1 MEYIILSMLLCKAMT
16 VYEIRNYI
24 IKNLTTVCSNSL
36 GSIQTAI
43 KKMLSKGYIE
53 VREYVENGLNKKKY
67 SITDKGLSEYKNWV
81 GTPINLSKMTNM
93 EESKLFFLGIAPKEK
108 RISFLTAM
116 NKDLEG
122 QLKALTAIKESTLN
136 AKEAIID
143 DNVRNISKETKCV
156 DNLLS
161 VSNEKDLKAV
171 LLNTYDYQM
180 ELLEYSIE
188 RTKFDLSFY
197 KNLLKKER
205 AR

>member
-16 VYEIRNYI
+16 VYEIRNYV

-116 NKDLEG
+116 NKDLVG
-122 QLKALTAIKESTLN
+122 QLKALTAIKESTIN

-143 DNVRNISKETKCV
+143 DNVRNISKETKYV

>member
-53 VREYVENGLNKKKY
+53 VNEYVENGLNKKKY
-67 SITDKGLSEYKNWV
+67 SITDKGLTEYKKWV

-93 EESKLFFLGIAPKEK
+93 EESKLFFLGVAPKEK
-108 RISFLTAM
+108 RITFLVTL
-116 NKDLEG
+116 NKDLEE
-122 QLKALTAIKESTLN
+122 QLQALTAIQEFALN
-136 AKEAIID
+136 AKEAVIK
-143 DNVRNISKETKCV
+143 DNISNISKESKYV
-156 DNLLS
+156 NNLLS
-161 VSNEKDLKAV
+161 VSNEKDLSAV

-180 ELLEYSIE
+180 SLLKYGIE
-188 RTKFDLSFY
+188 RTKFDLAFY
-197 KNLLKKER
+197 KNLLKEER
-205 AR
+205 NR

>member
-136 AKEAIID
+136 AKEAVID
-143 DNVRNISKETKCV
+143 DNVRNISKETKYV

>member
-93 EESKLFFLGIAPKEK
+93 EESKLFFLGVAPKEK

-143 DNVRNISKETKCV
+143 DNVRNISKETKNV

>member
-53 VREYVENGLNKKKY
+53 VREYVEIGLNKKKY

-136 AKEAIID
+136 AKEAVID
-143 DNVRNISKETKCV
+143 DNVRYISKETKYV

>member
-1 MEYIILSMLLCKAMT
+1 MLLCKAMT

-136 AKEAIID
+136 IKEAIID
-143 DNVRNISKETKCV
+143 DNVRNISKETKHV

-161 VSNEKDLKAV
+161 VSNEKDLKSV

>member
-53 VREYVENGLNKKKY
+53 VNEYVENGLNKKKY
-67 SITDKGLSEYKNWV
+67 SITDKGLTEYKKWV

-93 EESKLFFLGIAPKEK
+93 EESKLFFLGVAPKEK
-108 RISFLTAM
+108 RIAFLVTL
-116 NKDLEG
+116 NKDLEE
-122 QLKALTAIKESTLN
+122 QLQALTAIQEFALN
-136 AKEAIID
+136 AKEAVIK
-143 DNVRNISKETKCV
+143 DNISNISKESKYV
-156 DNLLS
+156 NNLLS
-161 VSNEKDLKAV
+161 VSNEKDLSAV

-180 ELLEYSIE
+180 SLLKYGIE
-188 RTKFDLSFY
+188 RTKFDLAFY
-197 KNLLKKER
+197 KNLLKEER
-205 AR
+205 NR

>member
-67 SITDKGLSEYKNWV
+67 SITNKGLSEYKNWI

-93 EESKLFFLGIAPKEK
+93 EESKLFFLGVAPKEK

-143 DNVRNISKETKCV
+143 YNVRSISKETKHV

-188 RTKFDLSFY
+188 RTKLDLSFY

>member
-53 VREYVENGLNKKKY
+53 VNEYVENGLNKKKY
-67 SITDKGLSEYKNWV
+67 SITDKGLAEYKKWV

-93 EESKLFFLGIAPKEK
+93 EESKLFFLGVAPKEK
-108 RISFLTAM
+108 RIAFLVAL
-116 NKDLEG
+116 NKDLEE
-122 QLKALTAIKESTLN
+122 QLKALTAIQEFTLT
-136 AKEAIID
+136 AKDAVIK
-143 DNVRNISKETKCV
+143 DNVSNISKESKYV
-156 DNLLS
+156 NNLLY
-161 VSNEKDLKAV
+161 VSKEKDLSAV

-180 ELLEYSIE
+180 SLLKYGIE
-188 RTKFDLSFY
+188 RTKFDLVFY
-197 KNLLKKER
+197 KNLLKEER
-205 AR
+205 NR

>member
-81 GTPINLSKMTNM
+81 GTPINISKMTNM

-122 QLKALTAIKESTLN
+122 QLKALTAIKESTIN

-143 DNVRNISKETKCV
+143 DNVRNISKETKYV

>member
-1 MEYIILSMLLCKAMT
+1 MLLCKAMT

-24 IKNLTTVCSNSL
+24 IKSLTTVCSNSL

-53 VREYVENGLNKKKY
+53 VKEYVENGLNKKKY

-136 AKEAIID
+136 AKEAVID
-143 DNVRNISKETKCV
+143 DNVRNISKETKYA

>member
-1 MEYIILSMLLCKAMT
+1 MLLCKAMT

-81 GTPINLSKMTNM
+81 GTTINLSKMTNM
-93 EESKLFFLGIAPKEK
+93 EESKLFFLGTAPKEK
-108 RISFLTAM
+108 RISFLTAI

-136 AKEAIID
+136 AKEAVID
-143 DNVRNISKETKCV
+143 DNVRNISKETKYV

>member
-1 MEYIILSMLLCKAMT
+1 MLLCKAMT

-53 VREYVENGLNKKKY
+53 VNEYVENGLNKKKY
-67 SITDKGLSEYKNWV
+67 SITDKGLMEYKKWV

-108 RISFLTAM
+108 RIAFLVTL
-116 NKDLEG
+116 NKDLEE
-122 QLKALTAIKESTLN
+122 QLQALTAIQEFALN
-136 AKEAIID
+136 AKEAVIKENIS
-143 DNVRNISKETKCV
+143 NISKESKYV
-156 DNLLS
+156 NNLLS
-161 VSNEKDLKAV
+161 VSNEKDLSAV

-180 ELLEYSIE
+180 SLLKYGIE
-188 RTKFDLSFY
+188 RTKFDLAFY
-197 KNLLKKER
+197 KNLLKEER
-205 AR
+205 NR

>member
-143 DNVRNISKETKCV
+143 YNVRDISKETKHV

-171 LLNTYDYQM
+171 LLSTYDYQM

-205 AR
+205 TR

>member
-16 VYEIRNYI
+16 VYEIRSYVV
-24 IKNLTTVCSNSL
+24 KNLSTVCSNSL

-53 VREYVENGLNKKKY
+53 VTEYVENGLNKKKY
-67 SITDKGLSEYKNWV
+67 SITSKGVEEYKKWV
-81 GTPINLSKMTNM
+81 GAPINLSKMTNM

-108 RISFLTAM
+108 RISFLTAI

-143 DNVRNISKETKCV
+143 DNVRNISKEAKYV

-205 AR
+205 TR

>member
-122 QLKALTAIKESTLN
+122 QLKALTAIKGSTLN

-143 DNVRNISKETKCV
+143 DNVRNISKETKYV

>member
-1 MEYIILSMLLCKAMT
+1 MLLCKAMT
-16 VYEIRNYI
+16 VYEIRNYV

-116 NKDLEG
+116 NKDLVG
-122 QLKALTAIKESTLN
+122 QLKALTAIKESTIN

-143 DNVRNISKETKCV
+143 DNVRNISKETKYV

>member
-81 GTPINLSKMTNM
+81 GTPINISKMTNM

-108 RISFLTAM
+108 RISFLAAM

-143 DNVRNISKETKCV
+143 DNVRNISKETNYV

>member
-1 MEYIILSMLLCKAMT
+1 MLLCKAMT

-116 NKDLEG
+116 NKNLEG

-143 DNVRNISKETKCV
+143 DTVRNISKETKYV

-171 LLNTYDYQM
+171 LLNTYEYQM

>member
-1 MEYIILSMLLCKAMT
+1 MLLCKAMT

-53 VREYVENGLNKKKY
+53 VNEYVENGLNKKKY
-67 SITDKGLSEYKNWV
+67 SITDKGLAEYKKWV

-108 RISFLTAM
+108 RIAFLVTL
-116 NKDLEG
+116 NKDLEE
-122 QLKALTAIKESTLN
+122 QLQALTAIQEFALN
-136 AKEAIID
+136 AKEAVIK
-143 DNVRNISKETKCV
+143 DNVSNISKESKYV
-156 DNLLS
+156 NNLLS
-161 VSNEKDLKAV
+161 VSNEKDLSAV

-180 ELLEYSIE
+180 SLLKYGIE
-188 RTKFDLSFY
+188 RTKFDLAFY
-197 KNLLKKER
+197 KNLLKEER
-205 AR
+205 NR

>member
-122 QLKALTAIKESTLN
+122 QLKALTAIKEFTLN

-143 DNVRNISKETKCV
+143 DNVRDISKETKYV

-171 LLNTYDYQM
+171 LLNTYGYQM

>member
-24 IKNLTTVCSNSL
+24 IKNLKTVCRNNL

-136 AKEAIID
+136 AKEAVID
-143 DNVRNISKETKCV
+143 DNVRNISKETKYV

-161 VSNEKDLKAV
+161 VSNEKDLKSV

>member
-53 VREYVENGLNKKKY
+53 VNEYVENGLNKKKY
-67 SITDKGLSEYKNWV
+67 SITDKGLAEYKKWV

-93 EESKLFFLGIAPKEK
+93 EESKLFFLGVAPKEK
-108 RISFLTAM
+108 RIAFLVTL
-116 NKDLEG
+116 NKDLEE
-122 QLKALTAIKESTLN
+122 QLQALTAIQEFALN
-136 AKEAIID
+136 AKEAVIK
-143 DNVRNISKETKCV
+143 DNISNISKESKYV
-156 DNLLS
+156 NNLLS
-161 VSNEKDLKAV
+161 VSNEKDLSAV

-180 ELLEYSIE
+180 SLLKYGIE
-188 RTKFDLSFY
+188 RTKFDLAFY
-197 KNLLKKER
+197 KSLLKEER
-205 AR
+205 NR

>member
-143 DNVRNISKETKCV
+143 DNVRNISKETKHV

>member
-36 GSIQTAI
+36 GSIQTAL

-136 AKEAIID
+136 AKEAVID
-143 DNVRNISKETKCV
+143 DNVRNISKETKYV

>member
-188 RTKFDLSFY
+188 RTKLDLSFY

>member
-1 MEYIILSMLLCKAMT
+1 MLLCKAMT

-43 KKMLSKGYIE
+43 KKMLFKGYIE

-108 RISFLTAM
+108 RIAFLTAM

-143 DNVRNISKETKCV
+143 DNVRNISKETKYV

>member
-143 DNVRNISKETKCV
+143 DNVRDISKETKHV

-205 AR
+205 TR

>member
-136 AKEAIID
+136 AKEVIID
-143 DNVRNISKETKCV
+143 DNVRNISKETKHV
-156 DNLLS
+156 DSLLS

>member
-93 EESKLFFLGIAPKEK
+93 EESKLFFLGVASKEK

-136 AKEAIID
+136 TKEAIID
-143 DNVRNISKETKCV
+143 AGGNCRN
-156 DNLLS
+156 NP
-161 VSNEKDLKAV
+161 DLPEG
-171 LLNTYDYQM
+171 D
-180 ELLEYSIE
+180 
-188 RTKFDLSFY
+188 
-197 KNLLKKER
+197 
-205 AR
+205 

>member
-93 EESKLFFLGIAPKEK
+93 EESKLFFLGFAPKEK

-143 DNVRNISKETKCV
+143 DNVRNISKETKNV